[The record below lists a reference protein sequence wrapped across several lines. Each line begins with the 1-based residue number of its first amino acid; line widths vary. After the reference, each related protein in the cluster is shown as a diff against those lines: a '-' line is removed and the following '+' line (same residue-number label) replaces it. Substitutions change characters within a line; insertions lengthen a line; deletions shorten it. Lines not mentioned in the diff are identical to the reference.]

1 MLTHH
6 VYACVYSPNQGAS
19 GGTVEGGH
27 TSHLTHQHSV
37 FKKFKT
43 RFEPEAGIDYSQD
56 PNHYELRFILE
67 YPVGQ
72 KHLGEYMR
80 SQMALENLFCWVDV
94 HEYRDIPT
102 KDFRRCC
109 AMHIYQKYMK
119 EGAVMALGSV
129 TDALREPIQKALEN
143 ARKQPE
149 LMTKEL
155 FDPLY
160 ATCFKEMAQVHD
172 RCSLFGQFS

>member
-1 MLTHH
+1 
-6 VYACVYSPNQGAS
+6 
-19 GGTVEGGH
+19 
-27 TSHLTHQHSV
+27 V